1 MIYFSYL
8 YFLFTGI
15 FHTEIHTFTI
25 GDVTKIQIIK
35 QAGQGKTLVHL
46 HENENTALQAAKL
59 YVDSNGGTLI
69 TLRHSGKRNI
79 VFYIKKDR
87 YEFDPNRIFTDT
99 GIKKTLS
106 QYGKYSLAAHQ
117 EVKRFAKTILELIPP
132 GKVIAVHNNQ
142 GYSIREYFPK
152 HPLALDAKALNYL
165 RNSNFRNFFFV
176 TREEEFARLKRLA
189 FNVALQS
196 DKAQDDGS
204 LSYFLGRENY
214 INIEAG
220 YGQLTAQ
227 LQMLFNA

>member
-15 FHTEIHTFTI
+15 FHTEIHPFNL
-25 GDVTKIQIIK
+25 GDAKIQIIR

-46 HENENTALQAAKL
+46 HENESTALQAAKL

-69 TLRHSGKRNI
+69 TLHHSGKRNI
-79 VFYIKKDR
+79 VFYLKKQR
-87 YEFDPNRIFTDT
+87 YEFDPNRIFTDA
-99 GIKKTLS
+99 GIKKTLT
-106 QYGKYSLAAHQ
+106 QYGNYSPSAHR
-117 EVKRFAKTILELIPP
+117 EVRRFAKAILELIPP

-142 GYSIREYFPK
+142 GYSIQEYFPK
-152 HPLALDAKALNYL
+152 HPLASDAKALNYL

-176 TREEEFARLKRLA
+176 TRQEEFYRLKRLA

-196 DKAQDDGS
+196 DTAQDDGS
-204 LSYFLGRENY
+204 LSYFLGKDNY